1 MTDNCHNKARNRL
14 EETLML
20 KSSPQERGKQQSW
33 LEVCDD
39 PSADDNFYNM
49 I

>member
-1 MTDNCHNKARNRL
+1 MTGNCHNKARNRL

-20 KSSPQERGKQQSW
+20 KSSQERGKQQSW

-39 PSADDNFYNM
+39 PSADDNLYIM